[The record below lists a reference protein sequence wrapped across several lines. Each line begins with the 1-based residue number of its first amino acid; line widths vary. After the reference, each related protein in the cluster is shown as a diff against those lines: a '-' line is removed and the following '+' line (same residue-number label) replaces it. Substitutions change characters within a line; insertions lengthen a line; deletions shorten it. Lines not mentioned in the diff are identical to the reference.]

1 MNKQRRQAFE
11 RIAAAMRAA
20 VLIVEDELD
29 TLRGLHEEE
38 QDAMESM
45 PENLHG
51 GERYA
56 KMEEICDTMDGAIDE
71 ISTAAGSITEAL
83 ELIEGEIA

>member
-11 RIAAAMRAA
+11 RIAAAMREAIT
-20 VLIVEDELD
+20 IVEDELD
-29 TLRGLHEEE
+29 NLRGLHGEEC
-38 QDAMESM
+38 DAMESM

-51 GERYA
+51 SERYS

-71 ISTAAGSITEAL
+71 ISTASCSITEAL